1 MRIQHLLFKPLV
13 IEKCDDG
20 DMVRV
25 SLCVTVRP
33 VWGRAAAVEIQ
44 ILWLHPSR
52 PRHHNIN
59 PVSHFTLH
67 LSQLQSSA
75 RFDLE
80 CPCLGSANQ
89 RPVSAWHQPIT
100 GAENRVFTEL
110 SAVLATSL
118 LYRQR
123 RDLGEVPCQYPH
135 SKAKARLWL
144 EVYLSPKVPCVWRP
158 TIPDVL
164 ADSVSVRAA
173 VRGCGVRM
181 RAAAVE
187 SGMIAP
193 CSVAVSMPAEKHL
206 PGHPAPG
213 HPPQPPTEQAI
224 HYK

>member
-1 MRIQHLLFKPLV
+1 MRIQHLMFKPLV

-52 PRHHNIN
+52 PRHHHIN
-59 PVSHFTLH
+59 PVSRFTLH

-118 LYRQR
+118 LYRRR
-123 RDLGEVPCQYPH
+123 RDLGEVPYPELH
-135 SKAKARLWL
+135 SKAKETLMIRGIFAP
-144 EVYLSPKVPCVWRP
+144 ESPLC
-158 TIPDVL
+158 L
-164 ADSVSVRAA
+164 ASNNPRCT
-173 VRGCGVRM
+173 RRQ
-181 RAAAVE
+181 R
-187 SGMIAP
+187 
-193 CSVAVSMPAEKHL
+193 
-206 PGHPAPG
+206 
-213 HPPQPPTEQAI
+213 
-224 HYK
+224 

>member
-1 MRIQHLLFKPLV
+1 MRIQHLVFKPLV

-110 SAVLATSL
+110 SAVLATSP
-118 LYRQR
+118 LYRR
-123 RDLGEVPCQYPH
+123 RRNLGEVPCLYPH
-135 SKAKARLWL
+135 SIAKGRLMIRGIF
-144 EVYLSPKVPCVWRP
+144 VPQSPPVSGVQQSPMYSQTALVCVR
-158 TIPDVL
+158 L
-164 ADSVSVRAA
+164 
-173 VRGCGVRM
+173 C
-181 RAAAVE
+181 AAAVCACALRVL
-187 SGMIAP
+187 SLGW
-193 CSVAVSMPAEKHL
+193 SLRV
-206 PGHPAPG
+206 
-213 HPPQPPTEQAI
+213 Q
-224 HYK
+224 